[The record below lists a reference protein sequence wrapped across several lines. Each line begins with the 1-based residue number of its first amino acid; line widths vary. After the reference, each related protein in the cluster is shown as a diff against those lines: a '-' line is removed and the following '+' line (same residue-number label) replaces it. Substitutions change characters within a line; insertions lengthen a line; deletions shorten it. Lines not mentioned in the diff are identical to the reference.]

1 MKLCTKK
8 KKKTMSFKV
17 IINVLVFAVFQVT
30 NKYYHRGTEREE
42 GPYKGKGKILW
53 KNELVDDALMGMKLI
68 RSGWYIREYN
78 NSYFLKYFLFLKVI
92 FDINTLK

>member
-1 MKLCTKK
+1 
-8 KKKTMSFKV
+8 MSFKV

-53 KNELVDDALMGMKLI
+53 KNELVDDALMGLKLVLLL
-68 RSGWYIREYN
+68 S
-78 NSYFLKYFLFLKVI
+78 LDLHHVC
-92 FDINTLK
+92 